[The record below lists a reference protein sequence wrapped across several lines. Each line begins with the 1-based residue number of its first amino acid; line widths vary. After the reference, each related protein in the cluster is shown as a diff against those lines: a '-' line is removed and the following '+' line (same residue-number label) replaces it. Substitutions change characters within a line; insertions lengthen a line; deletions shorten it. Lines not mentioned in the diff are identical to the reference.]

1 MFRDIIIYS
10 PVFVT
15 ILWSLVLLMSS
26 PKNNKAKFFLGI
38 FMLVLFGLFLSHVFY
53 FKKQVADYWY
63 FDLVFIFC
71 ALCVYPLYYCYIK
84 LLTVETKLNIK
95 NIRMFLPAVVLFSIS
110 AIDYL
115 LMSPEQKHLYV
126 GEVLF
131 GGRKIVN
138 ANLLIKIQESMLLL
152 VPIIYISQ
160 IFYTVVKSKK
170 YIREYNETITNFYS
184 NIEDKTINWEVPI
197 INSLVVASLI
207 SVVCSI
213 LGRAFFLEETWIFYL
228 PMICFSIL
236 FFIAGYLGNIQN
248 HSVANMEKD
257 IVLFSNKQTD
267 TEAFDKMHGETCSS
281 NKLKENLLD
290 LFDNKQIYTKADLQ
304 IVDLASMLNTNRTHL
319 SNVINNDFSSSFSK
333 FVNQY
338 RILKAKEIL
347 INDSNKKYTL
357 EYISREVGFGSLHS
371 FIRVFKESEG
381 VTPGTFREKG

>member
-10 PVFVT
+10 PVFIT
-15 ILWSLVLLMSS
+15 ILWSFVLLTSS

-38 FMLVLFGLFLSHVFY
+38 FMLAVFGLFLSHVFY
-53 FKKQVADYWY
+53 FKKQVAYYWY

-95 NIRMFLPAVVLFSIS
+95 NIRLFLPAVVLFSIS

-115 LMSPEQKHLYV
+115 LMSTEQRQLYV
-126 GEVLF
+126 VEILF

-138 ANLLIKIQESMLLL
+138 ADLLIKIQESMLLL
-152 VPIIYISQ
+152 VPVIYISQ
-160 IFYTVVKSKK
+160 IFYTIVKSRK
-170 YIREYNETITNFYS
+170 YIKEYNETIANFYS
-184 NIEDKTINWEVPI
+184 NIEDKTINWAVPI

-213 LGRAFFLEETWIFYL
+213 LGRTFFLEETWIFYV
-228 PMICFSIL
+228 PMITFSIL

-248 HSVANMEKD
+248 YSVANMEKD
-257 IVLFSNKQTD
+257 LVGVADEVTNLETI
-267 TEAFDKMHGETCSS
+267 DKTQEESYSS
-281 NKLKENLLD
+281 NTLRDNLID
-290 LFDNKQIYTKADLQ
+290 LFENNHIYTKADLQ
-304 IVDLASMLNTNRTHL
+304 ILDLAILLNTNRTNL
-319 SNVINNDFSSSFSK
+319 SNVINNEFSCSFSK
-333 FVNQY
+333 FVNRY
-338 RILKAKEIL
+338 RIQKAKEIL
-347 INDSNKKYTL
+347 MNDTMKKYTL
-357 EYISREVGFGSLHS
+357 EYVSQTVGFGSLHS